1 EGAHSA
7 APVWAE
13 FMKRALQYREYRDT
27 KPFESPGGVVSIV
40 IDPESGMPANSSCP
54 KVRREVYIAGT
65 EPVGTCPLHR
75 GRNVTNVSGW
85 ETASA
90 SPASVLAAPAG
101 ARPPATGGDDAAP
114 PSAPRRLTRKEARQ
128 AAQAQPPAPEPP
140 KKEEKPGIWRRL

>member
-40 IDPESGMPANSSCP
+40 IDPESGMPATSSCP

-65 EPVGTCPLHR
+65 EPVGACPLHR
-75 GRNVTNVSGW
+75 GRNVTTVSGW
-85 ETASA
+85 ETTSA
-90 SPASVLAAPAG
+90 IPAPAAVAPADSRPLVTALDGAAPT
-101 ARPPATGGDDAAP
+101 PA
-114 PSAPRRLTRKEARQ
+114 
-128 AAQAQPPAPEPP
+128 
-140 KKEEKPGIWRRL
+140 